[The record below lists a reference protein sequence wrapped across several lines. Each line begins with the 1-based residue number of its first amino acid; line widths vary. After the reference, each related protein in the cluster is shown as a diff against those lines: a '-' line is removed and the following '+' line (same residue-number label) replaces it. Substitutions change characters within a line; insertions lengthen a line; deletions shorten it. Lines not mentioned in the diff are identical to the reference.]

1 MRMYERRG
9 YVRDPSGDLE
19 LPTVSLVAFAR
30 RLAG

>member
-1 MRMYERRG
+1 MYEGRG
-9 YVRDPSGDLE
+9 YMREPAGDLE